1 MMMWLDMDRRFLGE
15 LLLTIARKGAERQAS
30 ETRSSGAGAS
40 FSCKLKDNHA
50 RDDIPTA
57 SKTRWIKL

>member
-15 LLLTIARKGAERQAS
+15 LLLTIARKGAERQAP

-40 FSCKLKDNHA
+40 SSYKPEHNSA

-57 SKTRWIKL
+57 SKARWIKP